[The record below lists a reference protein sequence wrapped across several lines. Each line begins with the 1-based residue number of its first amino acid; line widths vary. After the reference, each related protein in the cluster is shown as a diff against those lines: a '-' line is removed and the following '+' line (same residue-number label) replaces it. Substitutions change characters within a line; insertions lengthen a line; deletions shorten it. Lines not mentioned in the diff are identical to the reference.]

1 MQPSDESLPSEP
13 AAVVLPH
20 YAINLALRVMQL
32 IAGLDSLTLQV
43 FKLGGMWYIVKPDG
57 KVEKLG

>member
-1 MQPSDESLPSEP
+1 MQLLDESSPSD
-13 AAVVLPH
+13 AGAVVLPH
-20 YAINLALRVMQL
+20 YAVNLALRVMQL

-43 FKLGGMWYIVKPDG
+43 VKVGSTWYIVKPDG